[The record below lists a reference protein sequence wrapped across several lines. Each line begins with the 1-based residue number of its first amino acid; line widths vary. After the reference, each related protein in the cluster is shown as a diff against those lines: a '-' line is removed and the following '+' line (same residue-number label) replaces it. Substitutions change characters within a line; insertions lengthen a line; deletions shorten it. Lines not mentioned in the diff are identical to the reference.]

1 MFRRVLPTR
10 ALLQGP
16 SALLVCGFLVAT
28 PLLAQHPTQPHHKHE
43 MQFEVDSL
51 EQQWRQAQ
59 LTGDVPAMD
68 KLLSDD
74 FLGITSAGEVVTK
87 AQQLDRMRTRE
98 LSLTKLDISDV
109 KIKRVGTSVAIVT
122 SLASIEGTSENRPL
136 TGSFRYT
143 HVFQHLPS
151 GAWKIT
157 SFEAT
162 RIRPKDRNA
171 PPGASASN
179 AIPTPDKP

>member
-74 FLGITSAGEVVTK
+74 FLGINVSGEVVTK
-87 AQQLDRMRTRE
+87 AQQLDRMRSRQLHITE
-98 LSLTKLDISDV
+98 LDISDV
-109 KIKRVGTSVAIVT
+109 KIKLIGQIAIVT
-122 SLASIEGTSENRPL
+122 SKAQIASTGTGGTMN
-136 TGSFRYT
+136 GSFRSTRVY
-143 HVFQHLPS
+143 QHLPT
-151 GAWKIT
+151 GVWKLT

-162 RIRPKDRNA
+162 RIRPL
-171 PPGASASN
+171 PG
-179 AIPTPDKP
+179 TPDAAASVPPPPHN